1 MPRVGG
7 REFFESLTEADP
19 GRAARVVFSTG
30 DTVRG
35 DTMDFLEKEGRPYLN
50 KPFSLAELRAVL
62 AGAHKARTPPT
73 DDSA

>member
-1 MPRVGG
+1 
-7 REFFESLTEADP
+7 
-19 GRAARVVFSTG
+19 VFSTG